1 MAYLTDDEQRI
12 NSTLKPNQTLHVK
25 PWQGRFDAYIET
37 REASG
42 TGRKGTYGKTPE
54 QAIENLAAMLDGEVT
69 FTDGTTAPLDRGI
82 VQGEFPE
89 PYARPGLAPSYGEI
103 ATISLIV
110 LCLFALAIGA
120 GR

>member
-25 PWQGRFDAYIET
+25 PFQGRFDAYIET

-54 QAIENLAAMLDGEVT
+54 EAIENLAAMLDREVT

-89 PYARPGLAPSYGEI
+89 PYAQPGQWPSYPEI
-103 ATISLIV
+103 SVVAFVVI
-110 LCLFALAIGA
+110 CLFALAIGA